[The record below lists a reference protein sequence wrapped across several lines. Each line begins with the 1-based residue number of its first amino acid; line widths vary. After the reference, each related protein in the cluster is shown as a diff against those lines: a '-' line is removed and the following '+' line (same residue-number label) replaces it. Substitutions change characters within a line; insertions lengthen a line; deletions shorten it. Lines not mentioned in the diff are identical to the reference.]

1 MRDIAEAIFQV
12 QVRMRVY
19 AIGHLSIPVRSCI
32 LYSIA
37 RAFRQAQCFVSCC
50 IAMRSTGLLCTLVCL
65 DLVVWHRVIDLMRL
79 SLVCRVRIRNALAL
93 CMTHWAETTNNV
105 LRPLTN
111 HAYILESGR
120 CGSEKI
126 LLCFQD

>member
-1 MRDIAEAIFQV
+1 MRDIAGAIFQV
-12 QVRMRVY
+12 KVTMRVY
-19 AIGHLSIPVRSCI
+19 AIDHLSVPVRSCI

-50 IAMRSTGLLCTLVCL
+50 IAMLSTGLLCTLVCL
-65 DLVVWHRVIDLMRL
+65 DLVLWHRVIDLMRL

-93 CMTHWAETTNNV
+93 FMTHWAETTNNV

-111 HAYILESGR
+111 HAYILESGI
-120 CGSEKI
+120 CWSEKI